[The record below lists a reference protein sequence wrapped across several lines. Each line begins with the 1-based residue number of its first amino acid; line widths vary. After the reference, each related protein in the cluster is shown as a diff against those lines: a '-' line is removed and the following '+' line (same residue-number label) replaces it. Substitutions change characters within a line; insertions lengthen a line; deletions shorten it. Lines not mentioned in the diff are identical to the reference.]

1 MNNLLISQFEHD
13 YKSNRLTHAFLVCN
27 TFYELI
33 ENDLKYILSNY
44 FFDKNINLNDN
55 PDIYYVKPI
64 NGTILKDDILKLR
77 ESFMMYSMVNKNKVY
92 IIQEVE
98 KMNLFAANSLLKFLE
113 EPSPNIFA
121 ILITSNINEVLP
133 TIRSR
138 CQVLMV
144 DNKTSFSLSKYSE
157 SFIANVL
164 KILTCFETDG
174 YDSISEINNI
184 IDKKIEKEDLK
195 SLIKIVK
202 YFYRDCLNYLLLRK
216 IEIFTDYEESIKI
229 VSKKNTKESLTKKL
243 FLILKEENNLIYNLN
258 TNLFLDNLLILMECD
273 KND

>member
-33 ENDLKYILSNY
+33 ENDLKYVLSNY

-229 VSKKNTKESLTKKL
+229 VSKKNTKERLTKKL

>member
-164 KILTCFETDG
+164 KILTCFETNG

-229 VSKKNTKESLTKKL
+229 VSNKNTKESLTKKL

>member
-44 FFDKNINLNDN
+44 FFDKNINLVDN

-77 ESFMMYSMVNKNKVY
+77 ESFMTYSLVNKNKVY
-92 IIQEVE
+92 IIQEAE
-98 KMNLFAANSLLKFLE
+98 KMNLYASNSLLKFLE

-144 DNKTSFSLSKYSE
+144 DNKISFSLSKCSE
-157 SFIANVL
+157 LFISNVL
-164 KILTCFETDG
+164 KMITCFETDG
-174 YDSISEINNI
+174 YDSISEIYNI

-195 SLIKIVK
+195 SLVKIVK
-202 YFYRDCLNYLLLRK
+202 YFYRDCLNYLLLK
-216 IEIFTDYEESIKI
+216 EINFFSDYDESIKI
-229 VSKKNTKESLTKKL
+229 VSNKNTKESLTRKI

-258 TNLFLDNLLILMECD
+258 TNLFLDNLLIKLECD

>member
-229 VSKKNTKESLTKKL
+229 VSNKNTKESLTKKL

>member
-33 ENDLKYILSNY
+33 ENDLKYVLSNY

>member
-33 ENDLKYILSNY
+33 EHDLKYILSNY
-44 FFDKNINLNDN
+44 FFDKNINLVDN

-77 ESFMMYSMVNKNKVY
+77 ESFMTYSLVNKNKVY
-92 IIQEVE
+92 IIQEAE
-98 KMNLFAANSLLKFLE
+98 KMNLYASNSLLKFLE

-144 DNKTSFSLSKYSE
+144 DNKISFSLSKCSE
-157 SFIANVL
+157 LFISNVL
-164 KILTCFETDG
+164 KMITCFETDG
-174 YDSISEINNI
+174 YDSISEIYNI

-195 SLIKIVK
+195 SLVKIVK
-202 YFYRDCLNYLLLRK
+202 YFYRDCLNYLLLK
-216 IEIFTDYEESIKI
+216 EINFFSDYDENIKI
-229 VSKKNTKESLTKKL
+229 VSNKNTKESLTKKI

-258 TNLFLDNLLILMECD
+258 TNLFLDNLLIKLECD

>member
-229 VSKKNTKESLTKKL
+229 VSKKNTKKSLTKKL

-273 KND
+273 KSD

>member
-144 DNKTSFSLSKYSE
+144 DNKTSFSLSKYSG

-216 IEIFTDYEESIKI
+216 IEIFTDYEKSIKI

-258 TNLFLDNLLILMECD
+258 TNLFLDNLLIKLECD

>member
-258 TNLFLDNLLILMECD
+258 TNLFLDNLLIKLECD

>member
-229 VSKKNTKESLTKKL
+229 VSNKNTKESLTKKL

-258 TNLFLDNLLILMECD
+258 TNLFLDNLLIKLECD